1 MVHSPPTLFA
11 KPENQIMNKKIDI
24 GIIGAGR
31 WGPNV
36 IGALRRIHQVNAN
49 CIADINQSSFDQLEK
64 RFNGLKTFTDSAAL
78 IESSE
83 LDAIMVCTPVTTHLD
98 LVEQALLHGKHVF
111 VEKPFGQDPDK
122 CTELCVIAENKKLSI
137 MVGHVFLFNS
147 SILALKKII
156 DSGELGEIQHIE
168 AHRTN
173 LGPVRKDVNAVWDL
187 TSHDVSIFDF
197 LLDSLPEAVSCIGS
211 CRLDPNIE
219 DTTYTTFRYPESI
232 IAHAHASWLNPR
244 KVRQITVIGSKK
256 MALWDDLNLEH
267 PITIFDSSIGLKQSY
282 YSDSFASHRLSYN
295 RGDVTLPSIPNN
307 EPLFEELK
315 HFIQVIEGNEKNRSS
330 GRYGVEIANT
340 LRAAD
345 QSLKAEGAFINI
357 GRS

>member
-1 MVHSPPTLFA
+1 
-11 KPENQIMNKKIDI
+11 MNKKIDI

-267 PITIFDSSIGLKQSY
+267 PITIFDSSIGLEQSY

-340 LRAAD
+340 LQAAD

>member
-1 MVHSPPTLFA
+1 
-11 KPENQIMNKKIDI
+11 MNKKIDI

-49 CIADINQSSFDQLEK
+49 CIADINQSSFNQLEK

-267 PITIFDSSIGLKQSY
+267 PITIFDSSIGLEQSY

-340 LRAAD
+340 LQAAD
-345 QSLKAEGAFINI
+345 QSLKAKGAFINI

>member
-1 MVHSPPTLFA
+1 
-11 KPENQIMNKKIDI
+11 MNKKIDV

-36 IGALRRIHQVNAN
+36 IGALRRIHHVNAN
-49 CIADINQSSFDQLEK
+49 CIADINQSSLDQLEN
-64 RFNGLKTFTDSAAL
+64 RFNGLKTFTDPAAL
-78 IESSE
+78 IESLE
-83 LDAIMVCTPVTTHLD
+83 FDAIVICTPVTTHLD

-111 VEKPFGQDPDK
+111 VEKPFGQDPEK
-122 CTELCVIAENKKLSI
+122 CAGLCEIAEAKKLSI

-147 SILALKKII
+147 SILELKKII

-173 LGPVRKDVNAVWDL
+173 LGPVRKDINAVWDL
-187 TSHDVSIFDF
+187 TSHDLSIFDF
-197 LLDSLPEAVSCIGS
+197 LLDSLPESVSCVGS
-211 CRLDPNIE
+211 RRLDPIIE
-219 DTTYTTFRYPESI
+219 DTTYTTFRYPGSI

-256 MALWDDLNLEH
+256 MAIWDDLNLEH
-267 PITIFDSSIGLKQSY
+267 PITIYDSSIGLDQSY

-295 RGDVTLPSIPNN
+295 RGSVILPSIPTN
-307 EPLFEELK
+307 EPLYDELK
-315 HFIQVIEGNEKNRSS
+315 HFIKVIHGDEQNRSS
-330 GRYGVEIANT
+330 GRYGIEVANT
-340 LRAAD
+340 LQAAD
-345 QSLKAEGAFINI
+345 QSLKAEGAFVNT

>member
-1 MVHSPPTLFA
+1 
-11 KPENQIMNKKIDI
+11 MNKKIDI

-36 IGALRRIHQVNAN
+36 IGALRRIPNVNAD
-49 CIADINQSSFDQLEK
+49 CVADINRSSLDQLEN
-64 RFNGLKTFTDSAAL
+64 RFNGLKTFTDPVAL
-78 IESSE
+78 IEAPE
-83 LDAIMVCTPVTTHLD
+83 FDAIMVCTPVTTHLD
-98 LVEQALLHGKHVF
+98 LVEQALLQGKHVF
-111 VEKPFGQDPDK
+111 VEKPFGQDPEK
-122 CTELCVIAENKKLSI
+122 CTELCEIAETNKLSI

-147 SILALKKII
+147 SILELKKII
-156 DSGELGEIQHIE
+156 DSGELGEIQHLE

-187 TSHDVSIFDF
+187 TSHDVSVFDF
-197 LLDSLPEAVSCIGS
+197 LLDSLPESVSCLGS

-219 DTTYTTFRYPESI
+219 DTSYTTFRYPGSI

-267 PITIFDSSIGLKQSY
+267 PITIFDSSIGLEQSY

-295 RGDVTLPSIPNN
+295 RGDVTLPSFPTN

-330 GRYGVEIANT
+330 GRYGVEVART
-340 LRAAD
+340 LQVAD
-345 QSLKAEGAFINI
+345 KSLKAEGAFINT
-357 GRS
+357 GR

>member
-1 MVHSPPTLFA
+1 
-11 KPENQIMNKKIDI
+11 MNKKIDI

-267 PITIFDSSIGLKQSY
+267 PITIFDSSIGLEQSY

-340 LRAAD
+340 LQAAD
-345 QSLKAEGAFINI
+345 QSLKANGTFINI

>member
-1 MVHSPPTLFA
+1 MN
-11 KPENQIMNKKIDI
+11 ENIKI
-24 GIIGAGR
+24 GLIGAGR

-36 IGALRRIHQVNAN
+36 IGALRRIKDAELNHVADLNISALEMLSSRFQNLKISTNAN
-49 CIADINQSSFDQLEK
+49 E
-64 RFNGLKTFTDSAAL
+64 L
-78 IESSE
+78 IEADS
-83 LDAIMVCTPVTTHLD
+83 LDAIAVCTPVETHLD
-98 LVEQALLHGKHVF
+98 FVEKALRAGKHVF
-111 VEKPFGQDPDK
+111 VEKPFGQDAVR
-122 CTELCVIAENKKLSI
+122 CSQLCVIAENKKLSI

-219 DTTYTTFRYPESI
+219 DTAYTTFRYPESI